1 MKLISTFVLFT
12 LLVVSLHG
20 QVITGKV
27 IDSSNAEPLVYAS
40 IGVIDSP
47 IGTITDENGNFK
59 IDVNG
64 QLPNATI
71 RISTISHKPK
81 SFTIEELSNKENT
94 IKLILDTLHLAEVLV
109 RPSGKIKV
117 VGSFNNNTTIK
128 AGWGGYEYGKGYDV
142 GLKIQL
148 GAKPVNLKTLHMNV
162 YKQSFDTVIL
172 RLHIRSISH
181 RMPSE
186 ELLSSNILIAITK
199 SSGLVDIDLSN
210 YNLVF
215 KGDIALSL
223 EWIRAVGAHK
233 DRFWKPIKKFA
244 FEPYPVVYFNHSKQG
259 TTYYRRGCENKW
271 LRQNMSP
278 CIYLTVQE

>member
-1 MKLISTFVLFT
+1 MKLLTTIVLFT
-12 LLVVSLHG
+12 LLITHLHG
-20 QVITGKV
+20 QVITGTV
-27 IDSSNAEPLVYAS
+27 IDSSNSEPLEYVS
-40 IGVIDSP
+40 IGAIGTS
-47 IGTITDENGNFK
+47 IGTITDKNGNFK

-64 QLPNATI
+64 QSPNAII
-71 RISTISHKPK
+71 RISTISYKPK

-94 IKLILDTLHLAEVLV
+94 IKLISDTIHLEEVVV
-109 RPSGKIKV
+109 RPSGKIKD
-117 VGSFNNNTTIK
+117 VGSFNNSTTIK
-128 AGWGGYEYGKGYDV
+128 GGWGGSEYGKGYDV

-215 KGDIALSL
+215 KGDIALLL
-223 EWIRAVGAHK
+223 EWIKVVGIHK
-233 DRFWKPIKKFA
+233 DRFYKPIKEFA
-244 FEPYPVVYFNHSKQG
+244 FEPYPCVYFNQSKQG
-259 TTYYRRGCENKW
+259 TTYFRRGCENKW
-271 LRQNMSP
+271 LRQNGSP